1 MKIINKKWEESK
13 RQRKEVI
20 KRIRMNEKKQ

>member
-1 MKIINKKWEESK
+1 MKIISKIWEESK

-20 KRIRMNEKKQ
+20 KGIRIEE